1 MHTQLKLIVEQLERP
16 FSLTFISSILAIAK
30 FNMFSSST
38 TCMEYGEK
46 KLYIIPLE
54 KLFKN

>member
-1 MHTQLKLIVEQLERP
+1 MA
-16 FSLTFISSILAIAK
+16 SILAIAK

-38 TCMEYGEK
+38 ACMEYGEK

-54 KLFKN
+54 KLFKS